1 MMKKEKQVIE
11 SKDDNTLPIETK
23 EKSIRKIFSWK
34 EKLLLFLALPIFF
47 VSTIFWIID
56 YYLSSTKII
65 PKIGGEYTEGLLSQ
79 PLFINPILAQ
89 SNETDMI
96 ISSLIFSSLFKYDE
110 KGELIKDL
118 VQEQKISEDNKTY
131 TFKIRDDAHWHD
143 GTKLTAY
150 DIFFTI
156 KLIQDPA
163 FKSPLRGD
171 WQEISVTTENNNTIN
186 FQLKE
191 PSSSFLSKL
200 TFGILPQHIFE
211 EIPANSFLNSEFN
224 LKPVGSGP
232 FIFFNLQKDKEER
245 LSSYQLVRNDNYYG
259 QKAYLEKINFSFY
272 DQEDALLEAYKSKA
286 INGMGI
292 ISQNKVKEIKTR
304 KDSQIFAL
312 NTPRYYAVFLNPNKS
327 KALADKKVRE
337 ALHFATDRQ
346 IIVNKVFSGYADKI
360 QSPILNSFAIP
371 SIVKDQEISI
381 NTEKAEALL
390 DEAGWKK
397 GDDGWRE
404 KDNISLEINLYTTHW
419 PALELTGEELKSQW
433 EKIGVK
439 VNLNKLKI
447 SELQQN
453 FIKPREY
460 DALLF
465 GQEYSA
471 GNEPDFFLYWHSKW
485 KKDPGG
491 NVALFDNKTADEAL
505 EKIRTSN
512 SLDERKESYKK
523 LEESILENFPAVFL
537 YSPQYIFV
545 LNKKIKGF
553 ENSVL
558 INPSLRLNW
567 TNKWYIKTTRIKK

>member
-1 MMKKEKQVIE
+1 MKKENQVIE
-11 SKDDNTLPIETK
+11 SKKENTLPIEIPQ
-23 EKSIRKIFSWK
+23 KSIKKIFSWK
-34 EKLLLFLALPIFF
+34 EKFLLFLALPIFF
-47 VSTIFWIID
+47 ISTIFWAID
-56 YYLSSTKII
+56 YYLSSTQIV
-65 PKIGGEYTEGLLSQ
+65 PEIGGEYIEGLLSQ

-96 ISSLIFSSLFKYDE
+96 ISSLVFSSLFKYNE

-118 VQEQKISEDNKTY
+118 VQEQKISEDKKTY
-131 TFKIRDDAHWHD
+131 TFKIRDDVHWHD

-150 DIFFTI
+150 DIFFTT

-171 WQEISVTTENNNTIN
+171 WQEISITAENDNTII

-211 EIPANSFLNSEFN
+211 EIPTDSFLNSEFN

-232 FIFFNLQKDKEER
+232 FIFSNLQKNKDES
-245 LSSYQLVRNDNYYG
+245 LSSYQLIRNDNYYG
-259 QKAYLEKINFSFY
+259 QKAYLEKIKFSFY
-272 DQEDALLEAYKSKA
+272 EQEEDLLEAYKSKM
-286 INGMGI
+286 INGMGL
-292 ISQNKVKEIKTR
+292 ISQNKIAEIKNR

-312 NTPRYYAVFLNPNKS
+312 DTPRYYAVFLNPNKS

-337 ALHFATDRQ
+337 ALNFATDRQ
-346 IIVNKVFSGYADKI
+346 VIIDKIFSGYANKI

-371 SIVKDQEISI
+371 SIVNNQEISV
-381 NTEKAEALL
+381 NLERANSLL

-397 GDDGWRE
+397 GDDGWRG
-404 KDNISLEINLYTTHW
+404 KDNTSLEINLYTTQW
-419 PALELTGEELKSQW
+419 PALESTGEELKSQW
-433 EKIGVK
+433 EKIGIK

-471 GNEPDFFLYWHSKW
+471 GNEPDFFFYWHSKW

-505 EKIRTSN
+505 EKIRVSD
-512 SLDERKESYKK
+512 SLDERKEAYKK

-537 YSPQYIFV
+537 YSPQYLFV
-545 LNKKIKGF
+545 LNKKIQGF

-567 TNKWYIKTTRIKK
+567 ANKWYIKTTRIKK